1 MHNLGRIMGHC
12 FPGQGR
18 GVGDQC
24 SLHHHQVVVSECT
37 LWMAGS
43 VALLLQSSLL
53 GLSCLSV
60 NFVWF
65 IF

>member
-1 MHNLGRIMGHC
+1 MHNLGRMMAHC

-43 VALLLQSSLL
+43 VALLL
-53 GLSCLSV
+53 
-60 NFVWF
+60 
-65 IF
+65 